1 MTDDGK
7 TCGNREAL
15 SIDPEKD
22 DLYAMGGTPIM
33 ALPILCMPVDK
44 ILAKMARRVLQ
55 GRTLVD
61 AFRLVTWRG

>member
-7 TCGNREAL
+7 ACGNREAL

-33 ALPILCMPVDK
+33 ALAILCMPVDN
-44 ILAKMARRVLQ
+44 ILARWCAEFSKA
-55 GRTLVD
+55 GRWWIL
-61 AFRLVTWRG
+61 